1 MPTQPQ
7 PSKRRGEAPLDTGRE
22 LRADD
27 VAACQAMLAAGS
39 KSFSAA
45 SLLLPRE
52 VRVPAAV
59 FYAFCRVADDA
70 VDESHD
76 PDGAVVMLRERL
88 DRVFA
93 GTPGGDPVDRA
104 LSVIVARHDLPRA
117 VFDALIDGF
126 VWDATGREY
135 ETLSEVTAYAA
146 RVASTIGVIMTLL
159 MGVRD
164 DVTLARACDLGV
176 AMQLTNIA
184 RDVGEDARRGR
195 LYLPRR
201 WLREAGVD
209 PEAFVAA
216 PAFTPSMGEVVKR
229 LLDEADRLYLRAE
242 AGIARLPR
250 NCRPSIRAAR
260 LIYADIGR
268 VIAQRGYDSVSGRAV
283 TTKGRKIWL
292 LLRAMVGWR
301 TAPRPSDEPLPEVR
315 FLIEGARA

>member
-1 MPTQPQ
+1 MPQ
-7 PSKRRGEAPLDTGRE
+7 PPKPPETPASLVAPAT
-22 LRADD
+22 LRPDD
-27 VAACQAMLAAGS
+27 VEACKAMLAAGS

-45 SLLLPRE
+45 SLLLPRH

-70 VDESHD
+70 VDESGD
-76 PDGAVVMLRERL
+76 PDGAVVMLRGRL

-93 GTPGGDPVDRA
+93 GTPDDDPVDRSLA
-104 LSVIVARHDLPRA
+104 VIVARHRLPRA

-126 VWDATGREY
+126 VWDAAGREY
-135 ETLSEVTAYAA
+135 ETLSEVVAYSA

-164 DVTLARACDLGV
+164 RDTLARACDLGV

-184 RDVGEDARRGR
+184 RDVGEDAERGR
-195 LYLPRR
+195 IYLPRA
-201 WLREAGVD
+201 WMREAGVD
-209 PEAFVAA
+209 PEAFLAKPEFS
-216 PAFTPSMGEVVKR
+216 PALGEVVRR
-229 LLDEADRLYLRAE
+229 LLEHADELYVRAE
-242 AGIARLPR
+242 AGIPRLPR

-268 VIAQRGYDSVSGRAV
+268 VIAERGYDSVTGRAV

-292 LLRAMVGWR
+292 LLGAMLGWR
-301 TAPRPSDEPLPEVR
+301 TGGELADEPLPEVR
-315 FLIEGARA
+315 FLLEGV